1 MKASKVLFAL
11 CAGAISLNIAS
22 VSQAQNMFNKP
33 ISLVV
38 PFAPGGS
45 TDPVARIIAPLLG
58 EELGQP
64 VLVRNQPGAGGALGA
79 AQVSR
84 ADADGHTILL
94 STGVVA
100 VHPHTLKS
108 PGYDVLKDLTPV
120 TQLATG
126 SYTVIVNP
134 KLPVKTI
141 QELVAYGKANPG
153 KLFYGTSGVGG
164 SLHLITE
171 LFSER
176 AGLKMDH
183 IPYKGNG
190 PVVTALL
197 AGDIQVAFDTI
208 PGSKALGDDGRV
220 RILAITSAKRS
231 PMMPNIPT
239 VDESGYPGFAA
250 DMWTGIFAPAG
261 TNPAVVQ
268 RYNEALK
275 KVLQNTVVQERL
287 GAIGYSVVGNSP
299 DQFRK
304 IIKDEIEQ
312 WKEIAALAKIEKM

>member
-1 MKASKVLFAL
+1 M
-11 CAGAISLNIAS
+11 
-22 VSQAQNMFNKP
+22 
-33 ISLVV
+33 
-38 PFAPGGS
+38 
-45 TDPVARIIAPLLG
+45 
-58 EELGQP
+58 
-64 VLVRNQPGAGGALGA
+64 
-79 AQVSR
+79 
-84 ADADGHTILL
+84 
-94 STGVVA
+94 
-100 VHPHTLKS
+100 HPHTLKS